1 MQPVQYRGYAQG
13 TAFNP
18 IILSDQSRKIL
29 EQNEQFLRG
38 LQAKQKIERDFEVA
52 KLKQLQENIRSQRQQ
67 LNENYGYDQRQKDR
81 YNQSLQANA
90 AREVQDLKRIA
101 ALDANKPTTAAVVN
115 QVADFLV
122 GASETAATVIGK
134 VREAKNASD
143 QASANEIQ
151 QSGELTDAYIGNQV
165 GGQIVY
171 DTATNKVMAVFATAK
186 AFKESGYEVQEGQ
199 QLYSIKDAIQQK
211 VNFTSAQAEFKNFSL
226 EFKNQTE
233 YDFNGETISRQQFA
247 QLSAAD
253 KKAVFEQQYVSALD
267 QLQEKA
273 KFSPYMLQQLT
284 SQKGTEVSKFYGE
297 SLKEQNKIYNGLMVA
312 AARQEAVT
320 LRTPDAIQNYAN
332 VVAVNEGGDRSKAV
346 AAVKELLSDSNTF
359 TDAEVER
366 FSDTTFIDQLGI
378 ESKFR
383 LRNANSYNEIKQDH
397 AKSGLAAENLDQVK
411 RDLNE
416 AKLINSFHEA
426 FDQDKRD
433 GTIDEATSTQLAD
446 EAKRAEANGYTNL
459 ASLLRSNINITA
471 DAQLLETQRN
481 RLDELYAAGTL
492 EERHVR
498 DSGLQG
504 EEFSEYI
511 DKAKEVRAV
520 VAPNKD
526 NLGEAESVIK
536 ADLRERLTGGY
547 AFQGSMPGSY
557 HTGVRRETDRY
568 TKAYRNEM
576 RKSGDHATAHKVA
589 MGEVNAVIGTD
600 ETKGLYRVANTYD
613 EIVKQLKAGGRV
625 GDFVDSSLRYAPL
638 DKQPNSITE
647 IRERVDELG
656 VDAIKTIV
664 TPKRL
669 QTTFNNY
676 RETGRVTRDPGL
688 EATAKLL
695 NIPYA
700 EAHNLAAEQLGDD
713 SLKLPKKLYD
723 GAIEM
728 ESAARGTSFAKFLK
742 ARADLDRKVTTSL
755 VLTELSGQPF
765 QQSAAAQD
773 QTFNYENV
781 TNPVGRSLVDMANRN
796 GWNPLDIASMIG
808 FETGGSFDISQPGQ
822 GAAEGRVGWIQAGEE
837 ERNTYGLGSGDPMQ
851 EIIAIEKYLIDRG
864 AKPGHGLADLY
875 SAVNNGRANLG
886 WNPDGNG
893 VVPRDPKTLDR
904 IRLQRQKAAQYFGFN

>member
-38 LQAKQKIERDFEVA
+38 LQAKQQIERDFEVA

-122 GASETAATVIGK
+122 GASATAAKVIGQVK
-134 VREAKNASD
+134 EAKDASD
-143 QASANEIQ
+143 QAAANEIL
-151 QSGELTDAYIGNQV
+151 QSGELTDAYVGNQI
-165 GGQIVY
+165 GSKIVV
-171 DTATNKVMAVFATAK
+171 DTANNAIISSFATAK
-186 AFKESGYEVQEGQ
+186 AFKESGYQLQEGQ
-199 QLYSIKDAIQQK
+199 KLLDISAGVQAK
-211 VNFTSAQAEFKNFSL
+211 VSFAQATKQLKNFSL
-226 EFKNQTE
+226 EFKNQAE
-233 YDFNGETISRQQFA
+233 YNFNGETISRQQFA

-253 KKAVFEQQYVSALD
+253 KKAVFEQAYDETLAPYAERLSQPLLD
-267 QLQEKA
+267 QLVK
-273 KFSPYMLQQLT
+273 
-284 SQKGTEVSKFYGE
+284 QKGTEVSKYYGY
-297 SLKEQNKIYNGLMVA
+297 SLKAQNEILNGQMVE
-312 AARQEAVT
+312 AAREEALT
-320 LRTPDAIQNYAN
+320 FRTPDLIHSYAN
-332 VVAVNEGGDRSKAV
+332 TVAINEGGDRSKAV
-346 AAVKELLSDSNTF
+346 AAIKELFTDTNLF
-359 TDAEVER
+359 TDAEFEK
-366 FSDTTFIDQLGI
+366 FADTTFTDQLGNQ
-378 ESKFR
+378 STFR
-383 LRNANSYNEIKQDH
+383 QRNSVSYNEIVQDR
-397 AKSGLAAENLDQVK
+397 AKSELAAEKLDDTK
-411 RDLNE
+411 REINE
-416 AKLINSFHEA
+416 IKLINSFHEA

-433 GTIDEATSTQLAD
+433 GTIDDATSTQLAD
-446 EAKRAEANGYTNL
+446 EAKRAEANGYTKL
-459 ASLLRSNINITA
+459 ASLLRSNINITS
-471 DAQLLETQRN
+471 DSQLLETQRS

-498 DSGLQG
+498 DSGLEG

-520 VAPNKD
+520 VAPTKD
-526 NLGEAESVIK
+526 NLAEAESVIK

-589 MGEVNAVIGTD
+589 MGEINAVIGTD
-600 ETKGLYRVANTYD
+600 ETKGLYRVANSYD
-613 EIVKQLKAGGRV
+613 EIVKQLREGGRV

-700 EAHNLAAEQLGDD
+700 EAHNLAAEQLKDD

-723 GAIEM
+723 GAIQV
-728 ESAARGTSFAKFLK
+728 ESAARGTSLAKFLN
-742 ARADLDRKVTTSL
+742 AQADLDREVTTSL

-773 QTFNYENV
+773 QAFNYENV
-781 TNPVGRSLVDMANRN
+781 TNPVGQSLVDMANRN
-796 GWNPLDIASMIG
+796 GWNPLDIASIFG
-808 FETGGSFDISQPGQ
+808 YETGGSFDISQPGL
-822 GAAEGRVGWIQAGEE
+822 GAAAGRVGWIQAGQQ
-837 ERNTYGLGSGDPMQ
+837 ERDTYGLGSGDPMK

-893 VVPRDPKTLDR
+893 VVPRDPKTLER
-904 IRLQRQKAAQYFGFN
+904 IRSHRQKAAQYFGFN